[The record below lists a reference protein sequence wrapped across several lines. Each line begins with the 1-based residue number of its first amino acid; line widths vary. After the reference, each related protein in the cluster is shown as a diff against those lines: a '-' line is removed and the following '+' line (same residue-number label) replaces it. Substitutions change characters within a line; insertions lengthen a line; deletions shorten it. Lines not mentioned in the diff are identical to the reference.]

1 MNSYRKVNI
10 KKSLREVR
18 RIINKRLRY
27 EIQEEVDKAISYDI
41 VIILFNLLDEQIN
54 KEKNE

>member
-27 EIQEEVDKAISYDI
+27 EIQEEVDKAIAYDI

-54 KEKNE
+54 KDKNE